1 MPERK
6 KMNIPGLGAVE
17 GTDVALVE
25 SVERWTELKL
35 EDGSVLRIKPIVMS
49 VMRIEGQYD
58 PQDNP
63 MYAIQ
68 AGQTMVVASAPE
80 HLRRPGPNASKVH

>member
-6 KMNIPGLGAVE
+6 KMNLPGLGEVE
-17 GTDVALVE
+17 VTEVGLIE

-35 EDGSVLRIKPIVMS
+35 EDGSVLRVKPVVIS
-49 VMRIEGQYD
+49 VLRVEGQYD
-58 PQDNP
+58 PQNNP

-68 AGQTMVVASAPE
+68 GGQTMALVSVPE
-80 HLRRPGPNASKVH
+80 HLRRPATSLKVQ